1 MRESNE
7 KKKVAL
13 FIDSENIS
21 HKRIDEIL
29 QKLVDFGEVCIKKAY
44 GDWRREN
51 MRGWDEILSKYS
63 IEPIH
68 IITGSVSKSNSSDIK
83 IAIDV
88 MNVLYGGN
96 MNCIALVTS
105 DSDFAPLAQEIRTRG
120 IQAIGFGEGKSRDDL
135 RNAFTSFEEVGKQE
149 VKEDLSANRY
159 LINLL
164 KNAVESTMDDEGKS
178 MVSRVGLWL
187 KEHYFKTASSY
198 GRDTWGEV
206 FKGLEDVFE
215 ISYGG
220 KGDKVMYVEYR
231 PRRNHRRYSRY

>member
-1 MRESNE
+1 MRDNE

-21 HKRIDEIL
+21 YKRIDEIL
-29 QKLVDFGEVCIKKAY
+29 QKLLDFGEVCIKKAY
-44 GDWRREN
+44 GDWRKES

-68 IITGSVSKSNSSDIK
+68 IITGNVSKSNSSDIK

-88 MNVLYGGN
+88 MNVLYGGS
-96 MNCIALVTS
+96 MNCIALATS

-120 IQAIGFGEGKSRDDL
+120 IQAIGFGEEKSRDDL
-135 RNAFTSFEEVGKQE
+135 RNAFTSFEEVGKRGVE
-149 VKEDLSANRY
+149 EDLNSNHY

-164 KNAVESTMDDEGKS
+164 KSAVESTMDDEGKS

-206 FKGLEDVFE
+206 FKALEDVFE

-231 PRRNHRRYSRY
+231 PRRSFRRYPRR

>member
-1 MRESNE
+1 MRDNE

-21 HKRIDEIL
+21 YKRIDEIL
-29 QKLVDFGEVCIKKAY
+29 QKLLDFGEVCIKKAY
-44 GDWRREN
+44 GDWRRDS

-68 IITGSVSKSNSSDIK
+68 IITGNISKSNSSDIK

-120 IQAIGFGEGKSRDDL
+120 IQAIGFGEEKSRDDL
-135 RNAFTSFEEVGKQE
+135 RNAFTSFEEVGKKE
-149 VKEDLSANRY
+149 VEEDLSSNRY
-159 LINLL
+159 LIYLL
-164 KNAVESTMDDEGKS
+164 KSAVESTMDDEGKS
-178 MVSRVGLWL
+178 MVSRVGVWL

-198 GRDTWGEV
+198 GRETWGEV
-206 FKGLEDVFE
+206 FKALEDVFE

-231 PRRNHRRYSRY
+231 PRRNMRRNFRY